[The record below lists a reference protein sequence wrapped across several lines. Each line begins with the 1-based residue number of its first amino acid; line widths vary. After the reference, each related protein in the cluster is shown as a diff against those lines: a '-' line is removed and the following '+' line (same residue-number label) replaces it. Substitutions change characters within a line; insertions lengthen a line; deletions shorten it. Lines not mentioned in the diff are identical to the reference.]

1 MKRLDQRLEH
11 APHITHLAN
20 AGTTLASAGGGAVS
34 SLAAAGGDAVSTL
47 AAAGGDA
54 VSTLAPAINTAA
66 RNLPTVLAHEAELPR
81 VFVHLSAFAG
91 IRGMM
96 SSNMIVLRA
105 LALLSARAGRPV
117 RSLSAGRA
125 FLLGHRHL
133 SGEQCRSSERRG

>member
-1 MKRLDQRLEH
+1 MPDLSTLGQLCHDCIVATTTAV
-11 APHITHLAN
+11 APHISHLAA

-34 SLAAAGGDAVSTL
+34 SLAAAGGSL

-54 VSTLAPAINTAA
+54 VSTLAAASGDAVSTLAPALNTAA

-105 LALLSARAGRPV
+105 LALLS
-117 RSLSAGRA
+117 SSAALA
-125 FLLGHRHL
+125 FNMCA
-133 SGEQCRSSERRG
+133 SMT